1 MKIVDDM
8 KHILNVAVLAA
19 VAVLALAACK
29 GGSRKALLPNISGK
43 AGEVLVVIERADW
56 EGQTGTL
63 LREHLTADC
72 PFLPQKEPLYTL
84 INVVPS
90 NFGQMFQI
98 HRNIILIHNSP
109 EVTEPG
115 VSYRYDKWASPQLV
129 ITVNGA
135 DSEQCASLV
144 AEQAGKMINAIEQ
157 VERDRVIANT
167 RLYQERSLPPAVEEL
182 VGGTMV
188 FPSGYS
194 LKKRTE
200 NFIWISYETTYVQ
213 QGIFIYKYP
222 ARGVTEELSPEAL
235 VAKRNEVLKKEVP
248 GMVDGSYMT
257 TSPVLAPS
265 VKYAAYHDRKF
276 AEIRGFWDVHGDF
289 MGGPFV
295 SHTFYTPDGLDLVC
309 VEAYVYAPKY
319 DKRLYLRQVE
329 ALLYSFAWQTN
340 IE

>member
-1 MKIVDDM
+1 MKRF
-8 KHILNVAVLAA
+8 LTVLAIIA
-19 VAVLALAACK
+19 TAALVCGCK
-29 GGSRKALLPNISGK
+29 GGGRKALLPNISGK
-43 AGEVLVVIERADW
+43 AGEVLVVIEKADW
-56 EGQTGTL
+56 EAQTGSI
-63 LREHLTADC
+63 LRDNLCADC

-84 INVVPS
+84 VNITPS

-109 EVTEPG
+109 DVTESG
-115 VSYRYDKWASPQLV
+115 IVYRYDKWASPQLV

-135 DSEQCASLV
+135 SQEECAGLV
-144 AEQAGKMINAIEQ
+144 EAESGKIINAIEQ

-167 RLYQERSLPPAVEEL
+167 RLYQERSLPPVVEEMT
-182 VGGTMV
+182 GGTMV

-194 LKKRTE
+194 LKKR
-200 NFIWISYETTYVQ
+200 NDSFIWISYETTYVQ
-213 QGIFIYKYP
+213 QGIFIYRCP
-222 ARGVTEELSPEAL
+222 AIGDVSELTTEAI
-235 VAKRNEVLKKEVP
+235 VDRRNAVLQNEVP

-257 TSPVLAPS
+257 TSPVLQPT

-276 AEIRGFWDVHGDF
+276 AETRGFWDVHGDF

-295 SHTFYTPDGLDLVC
+295 SHTFYTPDGKELIT

-329 ALLYSFAWQTN
+329 SLLYSFAWQTN
-340 IE
+340 E

>member
-1 MKIVDDM
+1 M
-8 KHILNVAVLAA
+8 AVLAA
-19 VAVLALAACK
+19 VTILAFSGCK
-29 GGSRKALLPNISGK
+29 GGKGKALLPNVSGK
-43 AGEVLVVIERADW
+43 AGEVLVVIEKADW
-56 EGQTGTL
+56 EGQTGTA
-63 LREHLTADC
+63 LREILTSDY

-84 INVVPS
+84 INVMPS

-98 HRNIILIHNSP
+98 HRNIILIHNSAD
-109 EVTEPG
+109 VVEPG
-115 VSYRYDKWASPQLV
+115 VIFRYDKWSSPQLV
-129 ITVNGA
+129 ITVNGTS
-135 DSEQCASLV
+135 SEECAALV
-144 AEQAGKMINAIEQ
+144 SEHSGKILNAIEQ
-157 VERDRVIANT
+157 VERDRIIANT

-213 QGIFIYKYP
+213 QGVFIYKYP

-235 VAKRNEVLKKEVP
+235 VAKRNEVLRKEVP

-257 TSPVLAPS
+257 TSPVLQPG
-265 VKYAAYHDRKF
+265 VKYVAYHGRKF
-276 AEIRGFWDVHGDF
+276 AETRGFWDVHGDF

-295 SHTFYTPDGLDLVC
+295 SHTFYTPDGLNLIC

-329 ALLYSFAWQTN
+329 SLLYSFAWTSGQ
-340 IE
+340 